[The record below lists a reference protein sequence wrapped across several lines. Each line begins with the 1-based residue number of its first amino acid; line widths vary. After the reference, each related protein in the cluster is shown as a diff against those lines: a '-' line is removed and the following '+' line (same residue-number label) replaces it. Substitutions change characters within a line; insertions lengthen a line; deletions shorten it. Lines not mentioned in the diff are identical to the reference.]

1 MISPIIILSL
11 LIGPLLVAFIASRFT
26 GRNVK
31 TRKLACWGL
40 GLAFIYFSMGHFVQT
55 NGMVE
60 MLPQWVPMRLPL
72 VYVTGV
78 LEVAIAIALFIP
90 AYQSIAS
97 QLAIAVFVAFFPANI
112 YAALNGVGLGG
123 HQWGPVYLLIRGP
136 LQIVL
141 IAWAYWLCLG
151 PHNKSVPAHG

>member
-1 MISPIIILSL
+1 MISPIIILSQ
-11 LIGPLLVAFIASRFT
+11 LIGPLLVAFISSRFT
-26 GRNVK
+26 RRNVEI
-31 TRKLACWGL
+31 RKLACWGL
-40 GLAFIYFSMGHFVQT
+40 GLAFIYFSMGHVVQT

-97 QLAIAVFVAFFPANI
+97 KLAIVVFVAFFQANLQR
-112 YAALNGVGLGG
+112 AWTGVGREGHKGDPLNRLFGG
-123 HQWGPVYLLIRGP
+123 
-136 LQIVL
+136 QIEGQQ
-141 IAWAYWLCLG
+141 C
-151 PHNKSVPAHG
+151 